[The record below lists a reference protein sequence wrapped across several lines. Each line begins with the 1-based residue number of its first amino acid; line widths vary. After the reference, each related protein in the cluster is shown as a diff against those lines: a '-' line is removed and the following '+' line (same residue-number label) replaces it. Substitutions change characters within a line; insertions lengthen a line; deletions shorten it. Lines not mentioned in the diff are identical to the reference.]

1 MASARFLQLSRR
13 AKKLRKTFLP
23 KNFSPT
29 GVYSPRQ
36 LDLVRAYR
44 LLVHAEI
51 ESYLEDRS
59 RDLVVRAV
67 RKFKIDRRPRRVV
80 LNLLSFYS
88 RAKAIDESKLL
99 GFYTSGSEHVDEALD
114 SAAATYH
121 YGLQQNHGVKQA
133 DVMKLL
139 LPLGFQPSTLDAV
152 FIATLDSFG
161 TNRGE
166 VAHTSIKT
174 QQQID
179 PKTEFDTVALLL
191 QYLEGIDSGFDVV

>member
-13 AKKLRKTFLP
+13 AKKLRQIFLP

-29 GVYSPRQ
+29 GAYTSRQ
-36 LDLVRAYR
+36 LDLARAYR

-59 RDLVVRAV
+59 KDLAVRAT
-67 RKFKIDRRPRRVV
+67 RQFKSDRRPRKVV
-80 LNLLSFYS
+80 LNLLSFHS
-88 RAKAIDESKLL
+88 RGKAIDESKMLSL
-99 GFYTSGSEHVDEALD
+99 YASGAEHVDDSLD
-114 SAAATYH
+114 SAAAAYH
-121 YGLQQNHGVKQA
+121 YSVQQNHGVKQT
-133 DVMKLL
+133 DLMKLL
-139 LPLGFQPSTLDAV
+139 LPLGFQPSGLDAL

-179 PKTEFDTVALLL
+179 PKTELDTVSLLL
-191 QYLEGIDSGFDVV
+191 KHLENIDSGFDLI

>member
-1 MASARFLQLSRR
+1 MASARFLQLFRR

-36 LDLVRAYR
+36 LDLARAYR

-59 RDLVVRAV
+59 RNLVMRAT
-67 RKFKIDRRPRRVV
+67 RQFKSDRRPRKVV
-80 LNLLSFYS
+80 LNLLSFHS
-88 RAKAIDESKLL
+88 RGKAIDESKLL
-99 GFYTSGSEHVDEALD
+99 NLYASGTEHVDESLD
-114 SAAATYH
+114 SAAAAYH
-121 YGLQQNHGVKQA
+121 YGLQHNHGVKQA

-139 LPLGFQPSTLDAV
+139 LPLGFQPASLDAA

-179 PKTEFDTVALLL
+179 PRTELDTVSLLL
-191 QYLEGIDSGFDVV
+191 QHLESLDPVFDPT

>member
-1 MASARFLQLSRR
+1 MASARFLQLARR
-13 AKKLRKTFLP
+13 AKKLRQIFLP

-59 RDLVVRAV
+59 RDLVIRATSQFKSD
-67 RKFKIDRRPRRVV
+67 RKPRKVV
-80 LNLLSFYS
+80 LNLLSFHS
-88 RAKAIDESKLL
+88 RGKAIDETNLL
-99 GFYTSGSEHVDEALD
+99 RIYASGVEHLDESID
-114 SAAATYH
+114 SAASAYH
-121 YGLQQNHGVKQA
+121 YSVQHNHGVKQV
-133 DVMKLL
+133 DIMKLL
-139 LPLGFQPSTLDAV
+139 LPLGFQPATLEAS

-161 TNRGE
+161 ANRGE

-179 PKTEFDTVALLL
+179 PKTELDTVSLLIKH
-191 QYLEGIDSGFDVV
+191 LEDIDSGFNRV